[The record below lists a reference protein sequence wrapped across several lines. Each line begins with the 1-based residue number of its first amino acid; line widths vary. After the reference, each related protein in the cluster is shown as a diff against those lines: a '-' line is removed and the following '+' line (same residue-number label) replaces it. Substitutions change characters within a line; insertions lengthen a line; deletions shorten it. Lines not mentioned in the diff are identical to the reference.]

1 LYGAWRGEA
10 FHRSER
16 LQPYSSYLPGN
27 APEKALTIDDRL
39 AQIKASRFGDSAPTI
54 TRIE

>member
-10 FHRSER
+10 FHRTER
-16 LQPYSSYLPGN
+16 LQPYSNYLPSRE
-27 APEKALTIDDRL
+27 PEKVETIEDRL
-39 AQIKASRFGDSAPTI
+39 AQIKARRFGDSAPTI